1 MLTMTNVRM
10 IRLGIYIFALVV
22 VGYPLAVWYARFDFV
37 FDILLLRQIFPALG
51 LIAVTT
57 MYLHIIGRPFAR
69 QLSEYIPFA
78 TFERVSSYLVLVTM
92 LLHPLLRTVYF
103 LLEGLPLIPP
113 PAYQLP
119 LGLGAL
125 GLLLLLT
132 YDVGKWYGRSDFVSR
147 HWNVID
153 VLSTLGFYIVW
164 VHALMLGGDLQEG
177 PLRSVWIF
185 YGVTAALASCYTVY
199 QKAWKAVAPGS

>member
-1 MLTMTNVRM
+1 M
-10 IRLGIYIFALVV
+10 IRLAIYIFALVV
-22 VGYPLAVWYARFDFV
+22 VGYPLVVWYGRFDFAL
-37 FDILLLRQIFPALG
+37 DRLLLRQVFPALG
-51 LIAVTT
+51 LIAVST

-69 QLSEYIPFA
+69 RLSVYVPFA
-78 TFERVSSYLVLVTM
+78 AFMRISSYVVLVTM
-92 LLHPLLRTVYF
+92 LLHPLLRTAYF

-132 YDVGKWYGRSDFVSR
+132 YDVGRWYSRSDFVRR
-147 HWNVID
+147 HWNLID
-153 VLSTLGFYIVW
+153 VLSTLGFYVAW

-177 PLRSVWIF
+177 PLRGVWIF
-185 YGVTAALASCYTVY
+185 YGVTAVFASCYTVY